1 MIWALLVLIQND
13 KIFIYNY
20 NNKYTYLFFKNYSK
34 KIIPFFK
41 RLLTN
46 PMIRALAFR
55 GLWRVLRLLIFRR

>member
-1 MIWALLVLIQND
+1 MIKFLFIIVIMVVLI
-13 KIFIYNY
+13 F
-20 NNKYTYLFFKNYSK
+20 FFKNHSA

>member
-1 MIWALLVLIQND
+1 MTKFLFIIIIISILIFFLKNNST
-13 KIFIYNY
+13 KI
-20 NNKYTYLFFKNYSK
+20 T
-34 KIIPFFK
+34 PFFK

>member
-1 MIWALLVLIQND
+1 MTKFL
-13 KIFIYNY
+13 FIIIIISI
-20 NNKYTYLFFKNYSK
+20 LMFFFKNHPT

>member
-1 MIWALLVLIQND
+1 MTKFLFIIIIISILI
-13 KIFIYNY
+13 F
-20 NNKYTYLFFKNYSK
+20 FFKNHST

-55 GLWRVLRLLIFRR
+55 GLWRVIRLLIFRR